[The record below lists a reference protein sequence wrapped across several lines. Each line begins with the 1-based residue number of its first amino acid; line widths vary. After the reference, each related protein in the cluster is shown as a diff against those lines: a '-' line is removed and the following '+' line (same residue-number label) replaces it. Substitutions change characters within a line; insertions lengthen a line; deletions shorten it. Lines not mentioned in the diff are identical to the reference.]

1 MRAVVQRVLNAGV
14 TVDGECVG
22 RIGRGYLVLLGVGH
36 GDTRAEADKLW
47 GKLRGLAYQRG
58 RERQDQ
64 LGACRC
70 RRRGTR
76 GVAVHAVCRLPPRS
90 PPIVYGCRRPRCRQ
104 RALRVL
110 PDACSRGRRAR
121 STWHLRR
128 RYESRLGQRRSIYH
142 RPGHRQSLG
151 YAVLLNRVTTGHA
164 RLSSGTYSRPGLF
177 SYLRMAAAGCYSIRV
192 LSILGVLSPF

>member
-47 GKLRGLAYQRG
+47 GKLRGLRINEDENGKTNLALADVDGEVLVVSQFTLFADVRHG
-58 RERQDQ
+58 Q
-64 LGACRC
+64 
-70 RRRGTR
+70 TT
-76 GVAVHAVCRLPPRS
+76 RS

-110 PDACSRGRRAR
+110 PDARSSRCRTRGAR
-121 STWHLRR
+121 HFWR
-128 RYESRLGQRRSIYH
+128 RYES
-142 RPGHRQSLG
+142 
-151 YAVLLNRVTTGHA
+151 
-164 RLSSGTYSRPGLF
+164 
-177 SYLRMAAAGCYSIRV
+177 
-192 LSILGVLSPF
+192 